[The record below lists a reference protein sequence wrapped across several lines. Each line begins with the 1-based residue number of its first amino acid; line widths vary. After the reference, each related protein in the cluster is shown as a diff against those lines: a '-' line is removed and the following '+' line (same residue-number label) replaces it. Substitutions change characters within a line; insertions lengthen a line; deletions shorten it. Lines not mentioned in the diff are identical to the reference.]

1 MKKRYSM
8 STPNKTLFHRDFL
21 NQNEKRMI
29 DCRDKQH
36 MLQQVQKQKES
47 LMTTI
52 RDERMAILNN

>member
-1 MKKRYSM
+1 M